1 MIYGHSGL
9 CPRISILGA
18 VPCGPTLRAVDAA
31 GAALNLGAILKCAG
45 VPVAVPIQTPASG
58 ATDALRWAVQSC
70 AVQTI
75 LPVRK
80 RIPTK

>member
-58 ATDALRWAVQSC
+58 ATDALRWAATTVVPISIVRIAKNS
-70 AVQTI
+70 AV
-75 LPVRK
+75 
-80 RIPTK
+80 